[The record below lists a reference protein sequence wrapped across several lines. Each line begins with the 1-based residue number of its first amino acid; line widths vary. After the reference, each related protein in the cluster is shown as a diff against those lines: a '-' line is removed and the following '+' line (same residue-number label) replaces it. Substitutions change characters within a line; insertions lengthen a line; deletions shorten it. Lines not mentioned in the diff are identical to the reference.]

1 MRNQYIIAY
10 DISDSKR
17 LNRLHNCLLGYG
29 DSIQYSI
36 FVCGLSLKEKEIM
49 VADIYSIIRPSEDS
63 VIIYNAGRDIDR
75 KLETIGIKKKIHE
88 RKAIII

>member
-1 MRNQYIIAY
+1 MRNKYIIAY
-10 DISDSKR
+10 DVSDNKR

-29 DSIQYSI
+29 DPIQYSI
-36 FVCGLSLKEKEIM
+36 FICDLSPKEKQIM
-49 VADIYSIIRPSEDS
+49 VIDIYSIIKPSEDS
-63 VIIYNAGRDIDR
+63 VIIYNAGKDIDK